1 MDHGGHGEGSRRG
14 WPSSRDVRHTSVAA
28 DMMVSG
34 ESTLFYVNQGGT
46 AGGEI
51 LPVLDRRLYQDSVM
65 DGFFVRKIFC
75 EPIRAENWRKKW
87 KH

>member
-1 MDHGGHGEGSRRG
+1 MLRTDRTQPVKWTTEGMVKGSRRLSG
-14 WPSSRDVRHTSVAA
+14 SRDVRHTSVAA

-65 DGFFVRKIFC
+65 DGFFVRKNIL
-75 EPIRAENWRKKW
+75 
-87 KH
+87 